1 MLRIRLQ
8 RTGRKHKAT
17 YRIVVAE
24 HTSPVKTGV
33 VEHIGFYNPM
43 SNPALFE
50 LDQAKFESWMKKGAA
65 PSSTVARLLKGQGV
79 KGMEKFIDDMPNQK
93 KKGEAS
99 QEAAAGAPAA

>member
-33 VEHIGFYNPM
+33 IEQIGFFNPM
-43 SNPALFE
+43 ANPVVFE
-50 LDQAKFESWMKKGAA
+50 LDQAKFDTWIKKGAA
-65 PSSTVARLLKGQGV
+65 PSSTVARILKGKGV
-79 KGMEKFIDDMPNQK
+79 KGMEKFIDEMPNRK

-99 QEAAAGAPAA
+99 QEAAAGAAA